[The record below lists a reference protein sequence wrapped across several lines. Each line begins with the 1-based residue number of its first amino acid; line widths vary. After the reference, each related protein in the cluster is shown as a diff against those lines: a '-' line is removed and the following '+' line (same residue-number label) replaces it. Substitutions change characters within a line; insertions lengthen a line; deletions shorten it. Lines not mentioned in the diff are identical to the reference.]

1 MAIEFNFVSSM
12 LILLLLSI
20 SSAKGQGGGGGGGV
34 IDVVAKFGAKADE
47 KTDLSKPLLDAW
59 KEACASTSP
68 AKIVIPKGIYF
79 LSTTTLDGP
88 CKAPIE
94 LQVEGTV
101 KAPANPGA
109 FKEPKWIAFNR
120 IENFKLFGGGVFD
133 GQGTTAYKREGC
145 EKHDYCDSLPI
156 NLRFDFLTNT
166 MVQGITSKDSK
177 QFHVNVLGCKNIT
190 FEHFTVSAPGES
202 PNTDG
207 IHIGRSDGV
216 NVLNTEIKTGD
227 DCVSI
232 GDGSKNLVINGVTCG
247 PGHGISIGSLGLF
260 NNEEPV
266 DGVIVKN
273 CTLTNTSNGVRI
285 KSWPGAEP
293 GSCSNIHFEDITVT
307 NVSSPI
313 IIDQKYCP
321 WNKCKINEES
331 KVKLS
336 NISFKNIHG
345 TSALPEAVKIICSAT
360 LPCENVELADIEITL
375 SGPAGP
381 AVSQCSNVKPK
392 VSGKQNPVACSAPI
406 GAKPTPTA

>member
-1 MAIEFNFVSSM
+1 MAIQFNCVSSM
-12 LILLLLSI
+12 LILVLLSI
-20 SSAKGQGGGGGGGV
+20 SSVEGQGGGGGGV

-47 KTDLSKPLLDAW
+47 KRDL
-59 KEACASTSP
+59 
-68 AKIVIPKGIYF
+68 
-79 LSTTTLDGP
+79 TTLGGP

-109 FKEPKWIAFNR
+109 FKEPKWITFNK
-120 IENFKLFGGGVFD
+120 IENFKLFGGGLFD
-133 GQGTTAYKREGC
+133 GQGTIAYKREGC
-145 EKHDYCDSLPI
+145 KNHDYCGSLPI
-156 NLRFDFLTNT
+156 NLRFDFLTNA
-166 MVQGITSKDSK
+166 MIQDITTKDSK

-190 FEHFTVSAPGES
+190 FEHFTVSTPDES

-216 NVLNTEIKTGD
+216 NVLNSDIKTGD

-260 NNEEPV
+260 KNEEPF
-266 DGVIVKN
+266 DGVTVKN
-273 CTLTNTSNGVRI
+273 CSFTNTSNGVRI
-285 KSWPGAEP
+285 KTWPGAER
-293 GSCSNIHFEDITVT
+293 GICSNIHFEDITVT

-360 LPCENVELADIEITL
+360 LPCENVRTCRHWNYAQWIDWTCSITMFECE
-375 SGPAGP
+375 A
-381 AVSQCSNVKPK
+381 
-392 VSGKQNPVACSAPI
+392 
-406 GAKPTPTA
+406 

>member
-1 MAIEFNFVSSM
+1 MAIQFNFVSSM
-12 LILLLLSI
+12 LILVLLSI
-20 SSAKGQGGGGGGGV
+20 SSVEGQGGGGGGV

-68 AKIVIPKGIYF
+68 SKIVIPKGIYF
-79 LSTTTLDGP
+79 LSTATLDGP

-94 LQVEGTV
+94 LQVQGTV
-101 KAPANPGA
+101 KAPADPGA

-120 IENFKLFGGGVFD
+120 IENFKLSGGGVFD

-145 EKHDYCDSLPI
+145 KGHDYCGSLPI
-156 NLRFDFLTNT
+156 NLRFDFLTNA
-166 MVQGITSKDSK
+166 MIQDITTKDSK
-177 QFHVNVLGCKNIT
+177 QFQANVLGCKNIT
-190 FEHFTVSAPGES
+190 FEHFTVSAPDES

-216 NVLNTEIKTGD
+216 NVLNSEIKTGD

-232 GDGSKNLVINGVTCG
+232 GDGSKKLVINGVTCG

-260 NNEEPV
+260 KNEEPV
-266 DGVIVKN
+266 DGVTVKN
-273 CTLTNTSNGVRI
+273 CTMTNTSNGVRI
-285 KSWPGAEP
+285 KTWPGAEP
-293 GSCSNIHFEDITVT
+293 GTCSNIHFEDITVT

-345 TSALPEAVKIICSAT
+345 TSARPEAVKIICSAT
-360 LPCENVELADIEITL
+360 LPCENVELADIEITH
-375 SGPAGP
+375 SGPTGP

-392 VSGKQNPVACSAPI
+392 VSGKQNPAACSAPI
-406 GAKPTPTA
+406 PAKPTPTA

>member
-1 MAIEFNFVSSM
+1 MAIQFNFVSSM
-12 LILLLLSI
+12 LILVLLSI
-20 SSAKGQGGGGGGGV
+20 SSVEGQGGGGGGV

-68 AKIVIPKGIYF
+68 SKIVIPKGIYF
-79 LSTTTLDGP
+79 LSTDTLDV
-88 CKAPIE
+88 
-94 LQVEGTV
+94 QGTV
-101 KAPANPGA
+101 KVPADPGA
-109 FKEPKWIAFNR
+109 FKKPKWISFNR
-120 IENFKLFGGGVFD
+120 IENFKLSGGGVFD

-145 EKHDYCDSLPI
+145 KGHDYCGSLPI
-156 NLRFDFLTNT
+156 VSYFLIEKFDFLTNAII
-166 MVQGITSKDSK
+166 QDITTKDSK
-177 QFHVNVLGCKNIT
+177 QFQANVIACKNIT
-190 FEHFTVSAPGES
+190 FEHFTVSAPDES

-207 IHIGRSDGV
+207 IHLGRSDGV
-216 NVLNTEIKTGD
+216 NVLNSEIKTGD

-260 NNEEPV
+260 KNEEPV
-266 DGVIVKN
+266 YGVTVKN
-273 CTLTNTSNGVRI
+273 CTMTNTSNGVRI
-285 KSWPGAEP
+285 KTWPGAEP
-293 GSCSNIHFEDITVT
+293 GTFSNIHFEDITVT

-345 TSALPEAVKIICSAT
+345 TSARPEAVKIICSAT
-360 LPCENVELADIEITL
+360 FPCENVELADIEITH
-375 SGPAGP
+375 SGPTGP

-392 VSGKQNPVACSAPI
+392 VSGKQNPAACSAPI
-406 GAKPTPTA
+406 PAKPTPTA

>member
-1 MAIEFNFVSSM
+1 
-12 LILLLLSI
+12 LLSI
-20 SSAKGQGGGGGGGV
+20 SSVEGQGGGGGGV
-34 IDVVAKFGAKADE
+34 IDV
-47 KTDLSKPLLDAW
+47 PLLDAC
-59 KEACASTSP
+59 KEACASASP
-68 AKIVIPKGIYF
+68 SKIVIPKGIYF
-79 LSTTTLDGP
+79 FSTATLDGP

-94 LQVEGTV
+94 LQVQGTV
-101 KAPANPGA
+101 KAPADPGA

-120 IENFKLFGGGVFD
+120 IENFKLSGGGVFD
-133 GQGTTAYKREGC
+133 GQGTTTYKREGC
-145 EKHDYCDSLPI
+145 KGHDYCGSLPI
-156 NLRFDFLTNT
+156 NLRFDFLTNA
-166 MVQGITSKDSK
+166 MIQDITTKDSK
-177 QFHVNVLGCKNIT
+177 QFQANVLGCKNIT
-190 FEHFTVSAPGES
+190 FEHFTVSAPDES

-216 NVLNTEIKTGD
+216 NVHNSEIKTGD

-260 NNEEPV
+260 KNEEPV
-266 DGVIVKN
+266 DGV
-273 CTLTNTSNGVRI
+273 T
-285 KSWPGAEP
+285 PGAEP
-293 GSCSNIHFEDITVT
+293 GTCSNIHFEDITVT

-345 TSALPEAVKIICSAT
+345 TSARPEAVKIICSAT
-360 LPCENVELADIEITL
+360 LPCENVELADIEITH
-375 SGPAGP
+375 SGPTGP

-392 VSGKQNPVACSAPI
+392 VSGKQNPAACSAPI
-406 GAKPTPTA
+406 PAKPTPTA

>member
-1 MAIEFNFVSSM
+1 M
-12 LILLLLSI
+12 LILVLLSI
-20 SSAKGQGGGGGGGV
+20 SSVKV
-34 IDVVAKFGAKADE
+34 KEEEVVVLLMLLQSLVQRQTR

-68 AKIVIPKGIYF
+68 SKIVIPKGIYF
-79 LSTTTLDGP
+79 LSTATLDGP

-94 LQVEGTV
+94 LQVQGTV
-101 KAPANPGA
+101 KAPADPGA

-120 IENFKLFGGGVFD
+120 IENFKLSGGGVFD

-145 EKHDYCDSLPI
+145 KGHDYCGSLPI
-156 NLRFDFLTNT
+156 NLRFDFLTNA
-166 MVQGITSKDSK
+166 MIQDITTKDSK
-177 QFHVNVLGCKNIT
+177 QFQANVLGCKNIT
-190 FEHFTVSAPGES
+190 FEHFTVSAPDES

-216 NVLNTEIKTGD
+216 NVLNSEIKTGD

-260 NNEEPV
+260 KNEEPV
-266 DGVIVKN
+266 DGVTVKN
-273 CTLTNTSNGVRI
+273 CTMTNTSNGVRI
-285 KSWPGAEP
+285 KTWPGAEP
-293 GSCSNIHFEDITVT
+293 GTCSNIHFEDITVT

-336 NISFKNIHG
+336 NISFK
-345 TSALPEAVKIICSAT
+345 TFTALLRVQKLSRLFVVLLCLVKM
-360 LPCENVELADIEITL
+360 
-375 SGPAGP
+375 
-381 AVSQCSNVKPK
+381 
-392 VSGKQNPVACSAPI
+392 
-406 GAKPTPTA
+406 

>member
-1 MAIEFNFVSSM
+1 MAIQFNFVSSM

-20 SSAKGQGGGGGGGV
+20 SFAKGQEGRGGGV
-34 IDVVAKFGAKADE
+34 IDVFAKFGTKADE
-47 KTDLSKPLLDAW
+47 KIDLSKPLLDAW
-59 KEACASTSP
+59 KKAS
-68 AKIVIPKGIYF
+68 
-79 LSTTTLDGP
+79 TLDGP
-88 CKAPIE
+88 CNAPIE

-101 KAPANPGA
+101 KASADSGA

-120 IENFKLFGGGVFD
+120 IEISNCL
-133 GQGTTAYKREGC
+133 AEEEGC

-156 NLRFDFLTNT
+156 NLRFEFLTNA

-177 QFHVNVLGCKNIT
+177 QFHVNVLEGCKNIT

-232 GDGSKNLVINGVTCG
+232 GDGSKNLVINGVNCG
-247 PGHGISIGSLGLF
+247 PGHGISIGRLGLF
-260 NNEEPV
+260 KNEEPV
-266 DGVIVKN
+266 DGVTVKN

-293 GSCSNIHFEDITVT
+293 CTCSNIHFEDITVT

-313 IIDQKYCP
+313 IIDQKYYP
-321 WNKCKINEES
+321 WNKCKINEEP

-345 TSALPEAVKIICSAT
+345 TSALPEAVKIICRAT
-360 LPCENVELADIEITL
+360 LPYENVELANIQITL
-375 SGPAGP
+375 SGPTGP

-392 VSGKQNPVACSAPI
+392 VSGKKNPAACSAPI
-406 GAKPTPTA
+406 AAKPTPAA